1 MIPPPFQNLCALLL
15 LMAGLLIGPALN
27 AHPLQAEPINHPY
40 VFTFDQFY
48 LQEDPDEHLLE
59 GGLLLL
65 AELRCAS
72 CHEAPASWKE
82 RLQPAPGPDLSGV
95 GSRLDADT
103 LWLMVR
109 SPQLRKRGTQMPA
122 LFSNADGDAEKV
134 EALVSYLQTLKRDP
148 KPMPAGDS
156 ARGRQ
161 LYHTVGCIACHE
173 PAADARPPGL
183 PPEMEVEKPGNAS
196 NPIALAD
203 AYDLHSLGHFLM
215 DPLVDRPSGRMPSMH
230 LSEQEAADLAAYLH
244 EGRAVEKAPERALL
258 QVPPQS
264 ADFGREVFQAQR
276 CNACHTTG
284 QEVRPVIPALP
295 MTQLQTA
302 TATNC
307 IAESPTPGA
316 ARFGFNAIQLR
327 ALTLALKHVQTV
339 ALAPSTPQQRVDWTL
354 TRLNCYA
361 CHDRDGKGGPEDPR
375 AAYFVSTSADA
386 EAMGDHARFPP
397 TLDHVGAKLTRPWLE
412 SNLWG
417 RAGHVR
423 PYLAVRM
430 PNHGHANTLHLAD
443 DLALVDKDTLPTL
456 ELPPVGPGAAQD
468 GARTFGPEGLDC
480 RACHGVAGQPATGHA
495 WIDLSH
501 TAARLQ
507 PGYFAA
513 LLAQPGETHAGT
525 PMPAL
530 LKGRP
535 LGAKKTMQIW
545 SYLESLSPVKEKSPP

>member
-1 MIPPPFQNLCALLL
+1 MLQPPLQFFRALLL
-15 LMAGLLIGPALN
+15 LLPALALPPSGLH

-48 LQEDPDEHLLE
+48 LQEDPDEHLVE
-59 GGLLLL
+59 GGLLLM

-72 CHEAPASWKE
+72 CHEAPAAWRE

-134 EALVSYLQTLKRDP
+134 EALVSYLQTLKRDV
-148 KPMPAGDS
+148 KPMPAGD
-156 ARGRQ
+156 ATRGRQ
-161 LYHTVGCIACHE
+161 LFHTVGCIACHE
-173 PAADARPPGL
+173 PATDARPPGL
-183 PPEMEVEKPGNAS
+183 PPEMDVEKPGNAS
-196 NPIALAD
+196 HPIALAD
-203 AYDLHSLGHFLM
+203 AYDLHSLGRFLI
-215 DPLVDRPSGRMPSMH
+215 DPLQDRPSGRMPSMH

-244 EGRAVEKAPERALL
+244 VGRAVEKAPERALL
-258 QVPPQS
+258 QVPPQT

-295 MTQLQTA
+295 LAQLQAA

-307 IAESPTPGA
+307 IAESPAPGA
-316 ARFGFNAIQLR
+316 ARFGFNPLQLR

-375 AAYFVSTSADA
+375 AAYFLSAAADGD
-386 EAMGDHARFPP
+386 AMGDLAKFPP
-397 TLDHVGAKLTRPWLE
+397 TLDHVGAKLTRSWLE
-412 SNLWG
+412 RTLWG
-417 RAGHVR
+417 RAGIVR

-430 PNHGHANTLHLAD
+430 PNHGQANTLHLAD
-443 DLALVDKDTLPTL
+443 DLVAVDKDTLPTV
-456 ELPPVGPGAAQD
+456 ELSDAGPDAAAA
-468 GARTFGPEGLDC
+468 GRRALGPEDLDC
-480 RACHGVAGQPATGHA
+480 ASCHGVAGQPATRLP
-495 WIDLSH
+495 WIDLTHS
-501 TAARLQ
+501 AARLQ
-507 PGYFAA
+507 SGYFAA
-513 LLAQPGETHAGT
+513 LLQNPSDTHAGT
-525 PMPAL
+525 PMPSM

-535 LGAKKTMQIW
+535 LGAKKTAQIW
-545 SYLESLSPVKEKSPP
+545 SYLQSLAPEKKN